1 MPRSAPIFLVLAIV
15 VASCSQFVERQPES
29 TPTPLPTAAEA
40 NRPVVQ
46 ARKGSITETLR
57 GNGRVQALNEA
68 TMYFKQSGRLK
79 RLYVELNQKVK
90 KGDKLAELD
99 LGDLGTQ
106 IAQARIKL
114 DIAQLGLEQSIKK
127 ADQAD
132 PNVRKSAANLQQAEA
147 TRAQAVAVLQ
157 KLQTGTTQADVQAAE
172 AAVTAAQAAVDKAR
186 ADLASLTQPRNQ
198 ADVAAA
204 KAAVDKTQSVL
215 QQAQAAYDKIAS
227 RADAAA
233 RPEAVALQ
241 QANADYQAALAR
253 YKLTTTGPRPEEVAA
268 AQQAV
273 QSAQAALDGAVARRD
288 QVKAGPQT
296 TDLGSAQ
303 AAVTAAAAAVDAA
316 RADYEAKVI
325 AAGNSTANF
334 DVQAAQK
341 SVELAGVEVKRLQA
355 QLEDGVLVAPFDGVI
370 TSTNGR
376 EGDLV
381 AAYNPIAVVSDP
393 SKLIVAIDLN
403 APDLPKAA
411 IGQSAT
417 IATDAFKG
425 QTFQSQVIALPS
437 VAAGVSATNQVPGKP
452 SVASTTVKLS
462 FDPPGP
468 VDLGSLANVTIVTQ
482 KHDDA
487 VLVPIQAIKK
497 AGGRTF
503 VQVATGPGK
512 KREVDVQIGIQTD
525 QDVEILKGIKEGTPV
540 ITG

>member
-1 MPRSAPIFLVLAIV
+1 
-15 VASCSQFVERQPES
+15 
-29 TPTPLPTAAEA
+29 
-40 NRPVVQ
+40 
-46 ARKGSITETLR
+46 
-57 GNGRVQALNEA
+57 
-68 TMYFKQSGRLK
+68 
-79 RLYVELNQKVK
+79 
-90 KGDKLAELD
+90 
-99 LGDLGTQ
+99 
-106 IAQARIKL
+106 
-114 DIAQLGLEQSIKK
+114 
-127 ADQAD
+127 
-132 PNVRKSAANLQQAEA
+132 
-147 TRAQAVAVLQ
+147 
-157 KLQTGTTQADVQAAE
+157 
-172 AAVTAAQAAVDKAR
+172 
-186 ADLASLTQPRNQ
+186 
-198 ADVAAA
+198 
-204 KAAVDKTQSVL
+204 
-215 QQAQAAYDKIAS
+215 
-227 RADAAA
+227 
-233 RPEAVALQ
+233 
-241 QANADYQAALAR
+241 
-253 YKLTTTGPRPEEVAA
+253 
-268 AQQAV
+268 
-273 QSAQAALDGAVARRD
+273 
-288 QVKAGPQT
+288 
-296 TDLGSAQ
+296 
-303 AAVTAAAAAVDAA
+303 
-316 RADYEAKVI
+316 VI

-381 AAYNPIAVVSDP
+381 TAYSPIAVVSDP

-411 IGQSAT
+411 IGQRAT
-417 IATDAFKG
+417 ITTDAFKG

-487 VLVPIQAIKK
+487 IIVPIQAIKK

-512 KREVDVQIGIQTD
+512 KREVDVQVGIQTD

>member
-114 DIAQLGLEQSIKK
+114 DIAQLGLEQAIKK

-355 QLEDGVLVAPFDGVI
+355 QLEDGVLVAPF
-370 TSTNGR
+370 
-376 EGDLV
+376 
-381 AAYNPIAVVSDP
+381 NPIAVVSDP

-487 VLVPIQAIKK
+487 IIVPIQAIKK